1 MENYYLKYA
10 DELPYPFPSIQK
22 IKEDY
27 LQIWKQN
34 IIKELSTLKN
44 LFLGKYTSYLEEN
57 IKDVINIIISVAEQ
71 YRYGF
76 LDNYLYYLSNDDK
89 INININDEENIF
101 KLKFLKDIY
110 NSILLLIDNVFSVN
124 KLFMIIYQDK
134 LYNTANKNIKV
145 KINNQEF
152 LKKLNLDLEKLQ
164 NKLEQYKDI
173 FNFKKNQ
180 NNIYPN
186 DEELNKI
193 FDEFNTKNRNKN
205 IELQKKIKKC
215 NNQIIKD
222 KLISKKVDI
231 FIQTNNSKFEEL
243 LNVSK
248 EIQEIKDDIKD
259 IKEKQNNYCLSSLI
273 NNNLEFSE
281 FNKIKNNTLEINND
295 IINLKDETKNYNDKY
310 LKMINDIEKQDKQ
323 YEEIKK
329 KNDEI
334 NNKINFIIN
343 KYKKQN

>member
-110 NSILLLIDNVFSVN
+110 NSILLLIDNLFSVN

-134 LYNTANKNIKV
+134 LYITANKNIKV

-152 LKKLNLDLEKLQ
+152 LKKLNSDIEKLQ

-231 FIQTNNSKFEEL
+231 FIPTNNSKFEEL
-243 LNVSK
+243 LNLSK

-295 IINLKDETKNYNDKY
+295 IIKLKDETKNYNDKY

-343 KYKKQN
+343 KYK

>member
-34 IIKELSTLKN
+34 IIKELSILKIT
-44 LFLGKYTSYLEEN
+44 FLGKYTSYLEEN

-110 NSILLLIDNVFSVN
+110 NSILLLIDNLFSVN

-134 LYNTANKNIKV
+134 LYITANKNIKV

-231 FIQTNNSKFEEL
+231 FIPTNNSKFEEL
-243 LNVSK
+243 LNLSK
-248 EIQEIKDDIKD
+248 EIQGIKDDIKD

-295 IINLKDETKNYNDKY
+295 IIKLKDETKNYNDKY
-310 LKMINDIEKQDKQ
+310 LKIINDIEKQDKQ

-343 KYKKQN
+343 KYK

>member
-110 NSILLLIDNVFSVN
+110 NSILLLIDNLFSVN

-243 LNVSK
+243 LNLSK

-295 IINLKDETKNYNDKY
+295 IIKLKDETKNYNDKY
-310 LKMINDIEKQDKQ
+310 LKMINDIEKQDKK

-343 KYKKQN
+343 KYK

>member
-110 NSILLLIDNVFSVN
+110 NSILLLIDNLFSVN

-134 LYNTANKNIKV
+134 LYITANKNIKV

-231 FIQTNNSKFEEL
+231 FIPTNNSKFEEL
-243 LNVSK
+243 LNLSK
-248 EIQEIKDDIKD
+248 EIQGIKDDIKD
-259 IKEKQNNYCLSSLI
+259 IKGKQNNYCLSSLI

-310 LKMINDIEKQDKQ
+310 LKMINDIEKQDKK
-323 YEEIKK
+323 YEEIKM

-343 KYKKQN
+343 KYK

>member
-110 NSILLLIDNVFSVN
+110 NSILLLIDNLFSVN

-152 LKKLNLDLEKLQ
+152 LKKLNSDIEKLQ

-231 FIQTNNSKFEEL
+231 FIPTNNSKFEEL

-295 IINLKDETKNYNDKY
+295 IIKLKDETKNYNDKY
-310 LKMINDIEKQDKQ
+310 LKIINDIEKQDKQ

-343 KYKKQN
+343 KYK

>member
-110 NSILLLIDNVFSVN
+110 NSILLLIDNLFSVN

-134 LYNTANKNIKV
+134 LYITANKNIKV

-231 FIQTNNSKFEEL
+231 FIPTNNSKFEEL

-343 KYKKQN
+343 KYK

>member
-110 NSILLLIDNVFSVN
+110 NSILLLIDNLFSVN

-134 LYNTANKNIKV
+134 LYITANKNIKV

-231 FIQTNNSKFEEL
+231 FIPTNNSKFEEL
-243 LNVSK
+243 LNLSK

-310 LKMINDIEKQDKQ
+310 LKIINDIEKQDKQ

-343 KYKKQN
+343 KYK

>member
-89 INININDEENIF
+89 INININDEENIS

-110 NSILLLIDNVFSVN
+110 NSILLLIDNLFSVN

-134 LYNTANKNIKV
+134 LYITANKNIKV

-152 LKKLNLDLEKLQ
+152 LKKLNSDIEKLQ

-231 FIQTNNSKFEEL
+231 FIPTNNSKFEEL

-295 IINLKDETKNYNDKY
+295 IIKLKDETKNYNDKY

-343 KYKKQN
+343 KYK

>member
-110 NSILLLIDNVFSVN
+110 NSILLLIDNLFSVN

-134 LYNTANKNIKV
+134 LYITANKNIKV

-248 EIQEIKDDIKD
+248 EIQGIKDDIKD
-259 IKEKQNNYCLSSLI
+259 IKQKQNNYCLSSLI

-295 IINLKDETKNYNDKY
+295 IIKLKDETKNYNDKY
-310 LKMINDIEKQDKQ
+310 LKMINDIEKQDKK
-323 YEEIKK
+323 YKEIKK

-343 KYKKQN
+343 KYK

>member
-110 NSILLLIDNVFSVN
+110 NSILLLIDNLFSVN

-134 LYNTANKNIKV
+134 LYITANKNIKV

-152 LKKLNLDLEKLQ
+152 LKKLNSDIEKLQ

-231 FIQTNNSKFEEL
+231 FIPTNNSKFEEL
-243 LNVSK
+243 LNLSK

-295 IINLKDETKNYNDKY
+295 IIKLKDETKNYNDKY
-310 LKMINDIEKQDKQ
+310 LKMINDIEKQDKK

-343 KYKKQN
+343 KYK

>member
-110 NSILLLIDNVFSVN
+110 NSILLLIDNLFSVN

-134 LYNTANKNIKV
+134 LYITANKNIKV

-164 NKLEQYKDI
+164 NKLEQYKDV
-173 FNFKKNQ
+173 FDFKKNQ

-231 FIQTNNSKFEEL
+231 FIPTNNSKFEEL
-243 LNVSK
+243 LNLSK

-343 KYKKQN
+343 KYK

>member
-110 NSILLLIDNVFSVN
+110 NSILLLIDNLFSVN

-134 LYNTANKNIKV
+134 LYITANKNIKV

-231 FIQTNNSKFEEL
+231 FIPTNNSKFEEL
-243 LNVSK
+243 LNLSK

-310 LKMINDIEKQDKQ
+310 LKMINDIEKQDKK

-343 KYKKQN
+343 KYK

>member
-110 NSILLLIDNVFSVN
+110 NSILLLIDNLFSVN

-134 LYNTANKNIKV
+134 LYITANKNIKV

-152 LKKLNLDLEKLQ
+152 LKKLNSDIEKLQ

-231 FIQTNNSKFEEL
+231 FIPTNNSKFEEL
-243 LNVSK
+243 LNLSK

-259 IKEKQNNYCLSSLI
+259 IKQKQNNYCLSSLI

-310 LKMINDIEKQDKQ
+310 LKMINDIEKQDKK

-343 KYKKQN
+343 KYK

>member
-57 IKDVINIIISVAEQ
+57 VKDVINIIISVAEQ

-89 INININDEENIF
+89 INININDEENIS

-110 NSILLLIDNVFSVN
+110 NSILLLIDNLFSVN

-231 FIQTNNSKFEEL
+231 FIPTNNSKFEEL
-243 LNVSK
+243 LNLSK

-295 IINLKDETKNYNDKY
+295 IIKLKDETKNYNDKY
-310 LKMINDIEKQDKQ
+310 LKMINDIEKQDKK

-343 KYKKQN
+343 KYK

>member
-110 NSILLLIDNVFSVN
+110 NSILLLIDNLFSVN

-134 LYNTANKNIKV
+134 LYITANKNIKV

-231 FIQTNNSKFEEL
+231 FIPTNNSKFEEL
-243 LNVSK
+243 LNLSK

-295 IINLKDETKNYNDKY
+295 IIKLKDETKNYNDKY

-343 KYKKQN
+343 KYK

>member
-110 NSILLLIDNVFSVN
+110 NSILLLIDNLFSVN

-134 LYNTANKNIKV
+134 LYITANKNIKV

-231 FIQTNNSKFEEL
+231 FIPTNNSKFEEL
-243 LNVSK
+243 LNLSK

-295 IINLKDETKNYNDKY
+295 IIKLKDETKNYNDKY
-310 LKMINDIEKQDKQ
+310 LKMINDIEKQDKK
-323 YEEIKK
+323 YEEIKM

-343 KYKKQN
+343 KYK

>member
-110 NSILLLIDNVFSVN
+110 NSILLLIDNLFSVN

-134 LYNTANKNIKV
+134 LYITANKNIKV

-231 FIQTNNSKFEEL
+231 FIPTNNSKFEEL
-243 LNVSK
+243 LNLSK
-248 EIQEIKDDIKD
+248 EIQGIKDDIKD

-295 IINLKDETKNYNDKY
+295 IIKLKDETKNYNDKY

-343 KYKKQN
+343 KYK

>member
-110 NSILLLIDNVFSVN
+110 NSILLLIDNLFSVN

-134 LYNTANKNIKV
+134 LYITANKNIKV

-231 FIQTNNSKFEEL
+231 FIPTNNSKFEEL
-243 LNVSK
+243 LNLSK
-248 EIQEIKDDIKD
+248 EIQGIKDDIKD

-310 LKMINDIEKQDKQ
+310 LKMINDIEKQDKK

-343 KYKKQN
+343 KYK

>member
-110 NSILLLIDNVFSVN
+110 NSILLLIDNLFSVN

-134 LYNTANKNIKV
+134 LYITANKNIKV

-152 LKKLNLDLEKLQ
+152 LKKLNSDIEKLQ

-231 FIQTNNSKFEEL
+231 FIPTNNSKFEEL
-243 LNVSK
+243 LNLSK
-248 EIQEIKDDIKD
+248 EIQGIKDDIKD

-343 KYKKQN
+343 KYK

>member
-110 NSILLLIDNVFSVN
+110 NSILLLIDNLFSVN

-134 LYNTANKNIKV
+134 LYITANKNIKV

-231 FIQTNNSKFEEL
+231 FIPTNNSKFEEL
-243 LNVSK
+243 LNLSK

-295 IINLKDETKNYNDKY
+295 IIKLKDETKNYNDKY
-310 LKMINDIEKQDKQ
+310 LKMINDIEKQDKK

-343 KYKKQN
+343 KYK

>member
-44 LFLGKYTSYLEEN
+44 LFLWKYTSYLEEN

-110 NSILLLIDNVFSVN
+110 NSILLFIDNLFSVN

-134 LYNTANKNIKV
+134 LYITANKNIKV

-231 FIQTNNSKFEEL
+231 FIPTNNSKFEEL
-243 LNVSK
+243 LNLSK
-248 EIQEIKDDIKD
+248 EIQGIKDDIKD

-310 LKMINDIEKQDKQ
+310 LKMINDIEKQDKK
-323 YEEIKK
+323 YEEIKM

-343 KYKKQN
+343 KYK

>member
-110 NSILLLIDNVFSVN
+110 NSILLLIDNLFSVN

-134 LYNTANKNIKV
+134 LYITANKNIKV

-152 LKKLNLDLEKLQ
+152 LKKLNLDLEKLK

-231 FIQTNNSKFEEL
+231 FIPTNNSKFEEL
-243 LNVSK
+243 LNLSK

-295 IINLKDETKNYNDKY
+295 IIKLKDETKNYNDKY
-310 LKMINDIEKQDKQ
+310 LKMINDIEKQNKQ

-343 KYKKQN
+343 KYK

>member
-110 NSILLLIDNVFSVN
+110 NSILLLIDNLFSVN

-134 LYNTANKNIKV
+134 LYITANKNIKV

-231 FIQTNNSKFEEL
+231 FIPTNNSKFEEL
-243 LNVSK
+243 LNLSK

-343 KYKKQN
+343 KYK

>member
-110 NSILLLIDNVFSVN
+110 NSILLLIDNLFSVN

-134 LYNTANKNIKV
+134 LYITANKNIKV

-152 LKKLNLDLEKLQ
+152 LKKLNSDIEKLQ

-231 FIQTNNSKFEEL
+231 FIPTNNSKFEEL
-243 LNVSK
+243 LNLSK
-248 EIQEIKDDIKD
+248 EIQGIKDDIKD

-273 NNNLEFSE
+273 NKNIEYEE
-281 FNKIKNNTLEINND
+281 FNNIKNRTI
-295 IINLKDETKNYNDKY
+295 
-310 LKMINDIEKQDKQ
+310 
-323 YEEIKK
+323 
-329 KNDEI
+329 
-334 NNKINFIIN
+334 
-343 KYKKQN
+343 

>member
-110 NSILLLIDNVFSVN
+110 NSILLLIDNLFSVN

-134 LYNTANKNIKV
+134 LCVAANKNIKV

-231 FIQTNNSKFEEL
+231 FIPTNNSKFEEL
-243 LNVSK
+243 LNLSK

-310 LKMINDIEKQDKQ
+310 LKMINGIEKKDKQ

-343 KYKKQN
+343 KYK

>member
-110 NSILLLIDNVFSVN
+110 NSILLLIDNLFSVN

-134 LYNTANKNIKV
+134 LYITANKNIKV

-152 LKKLNLDLEKLQ
+152 LKKLNLDLDKLQ
-164 NKLEQYKDI
+164 NKLEQFKDI

-231 FIQTNNSKFEEL
+231 FIPTNNSKFEEL
-243 LNVSK
+243 LNLSK
-248 EIQEIKDDIKD
+248 EIQGIKDDIKD

-310 LKMINDIEKQDKQ
+310 LKMINDIEKQDKK

-343 KYKKQN
+343 KYK

>member
-110 NSILLLIDNVFSVN
+110 NSILLLIDNLFSVN

-134 LYNTANKNIKV
+134 LYITANKNIKV

-152 LKKLNLDLEKLQ
+152 LKKLNSDIEKLQ

-231 FIQTNNSKFEEL
+231 FIPTNNSKFEEL
-243 LNVSK
+243 LNLSK

-310 LKMINDIEKQDKQ
+310 LKMINDIEKQDKK
-323 YEEIKK
+323 YEEIKM

-343 KYKKQN
+343 KYK

>member
-44 LFLGKYTSYLEEN
+44 LFFGKYTSYLEEN

-110 NSILLLIDNVFSVN
+110 NSILLLIDNLFSVN

-134 LYNTANKNIKV
+134 LYITANKNIKV

-164 NKLEQYKDI
+164 NKLEQFKDI

-231 FIQTNNSKFEEL
+231 FIPTNNSKFEEL
-243 LNVSK
+243 LNLSK
-248 EIQEIKDDIKD
+248 EIQGIKDDIKD

-310 LKMINDIEKQDKQ
+310 LKMINDIEKQDKK

-343 KYKKQN
+343 KYK

>member
-110 NSILLLIDNVFSVN
+110 NSILLLIDNLFSVN

-134 LYNTANKNIKV
+134 LYITANKNIKV

-231 FIQTNNSKFEEL
+231 FIPTNNSKFEEL
-243 LNVSK
+243 LNLSK
-248 EIQEIKDDIKD
+248 EVQEIKDDIKD

-310 LKMINDIEKQDKQ
+310 LKMINDIEKQDKK

-343 KYKKQN
+343 KYK

>member
-110 NSILLLIDNVFSVN
+110 NSILLLIDNLFSVN

-134 LYNTANKNIKV
+134 LYITANKNIKV

-231 FIQTNNSKFEEL
+231 FIPTNNSKFEEL

-295 IINLKDETKNYNDKY
+295 IIKLKDETKNYNDKY
-310 LKMINDIEKQDKQ
+310 LKTINDIEKQDKQ

-343 KYKKQN
+343 KYK

>member
-10 DELPYPFPSIQK
+10 ADLPFPFPSIKK
-22 IKEDY
+22 IKEEY

-34 IIKELSTLKN
+34 IINEISTLKI
-44 LFLGKYTSYLEEN
+44 LFLEKYSLYLEEN
-57 IKDVINIIISVAEQ
+57 IKDVIKIIISVAEQ
-71 YRYGF
+71 YRYAF

-89 INININDEENIF
+89 IYININDEENSF

-110 NSILLLIDNVFSVN
+110 NSILLLIDNLFSAN
-124 KLFMIIYQDK
+124 KYFLVMYQDK
-134 LYNTANKNIKV
+134 LYNITNKNIKV

-152 LKKLNLDLEKLQ
+152 LNKLNSDIETLQ

-173 FNFKKNQ
+173 FNFKNNQ

-205 IELQKKIKKC
+205 NELQKKIKKC

-231 FIQTNNSKFEEL
+231 FIPTNNSKFEEL
-243 LNVSK
+243 LNLSK
-248 EIQEIKDDIKD
+248 EVQAIKDDIKD
-259 IKEKQNNYCLSSLI
+259 IKEKQNNYCVSSLI
-273 NNNLEFSE
+273 NKNLEFGE

-295 IINLKDETKNYNDKY
+295 IENLKNETKNYNDKY
-310 LKMINDIEKQDKQ
+310 LKMINDIEKQDKK

-329 KNDEI
+329 INDDI
-334 NNKINFIIN
+334 NHKLNLIIN
-343 KYKKQN
+343 KYK

>member
-110 NSILLLIDNVFSVN
+110 NSILLLIDNLFSVN

-134 LYNTANKNIKV
+134 LYITANKNIKV

-215 NNQIIKD
+215 YNQIIKD

-231 FIQTNNSKFEEL
+231 FIPTNNSKFEEL
-243 LNVSK
+243 LNLSK
-248 EIQEIKDDIKD
+248 EIQGIKDDIKD

-295 IINLKDETKNYNDKY
+295 IINLKDETKNYNDKH
-310 LKMINDIEKQDKQ
+310 LKMINDIEKQDKK

-343 KYKKQN
+343 KYK

>member
-110 NSILLLIDNVFSVN
+110 NSILLLIDNLFSVN

-231 FIQTNNSKFEEL
+231 FIPTNNSKFEEL
-243 LNVSK
+243 LNLSK
-248 EIQEIKDDIKD
+248 EIQGIKDDIKD

-310 LKMINDIEKQDKQ
+310 LKMINDIEKQDKK

-343 KYKKQN
+343 KYK

>member
-110 NSILLLIDNVFSVN
+110 NSILLLIDNLFSVN

-134 LYNTANKNIKV
+134 LYITANKNIKV

-231 FIQTNNSKFEEL
+231 FIPTNNSKFEEL
-243 LNVSK
+243 LNLSK

-295 IINLKDETKNYNDKY
+295 IIKLKDETKNYNDKY
-310 LKMINDIEKQDKQ
+310 LKIINDIEKQDKQ

-343 KYKKQN
+343 KYK

>member
-110 NSILLLIDNVFSVN
+110 NSILLLIDNLFSVN

-205 IELQKKIKKC
+205 IELQKKIKKY

-231 FIQTNNSKFEEL
+231 FIPTNNSKFEEL
-243 LNVSK
+243 LNLSK

-310 LKMINDIEKQDKQ
+310 LKMINDIEKQDKK
-323 YEEIKK
+323 YEEIKM

-343 KYKKQN
+343 KYK